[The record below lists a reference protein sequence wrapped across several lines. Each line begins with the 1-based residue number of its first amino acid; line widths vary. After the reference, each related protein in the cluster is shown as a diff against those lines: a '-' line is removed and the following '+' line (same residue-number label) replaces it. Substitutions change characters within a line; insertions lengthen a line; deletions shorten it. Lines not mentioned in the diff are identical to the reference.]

1 MLSLLFTWD
10 KTRIL
15 NFNDASDHH
24 RKTHRVEDMFKLELN
39 L

>member
-10 KTRIL
+10 KSRIL

-24 RKTHRVEDMFKLELN
+24 RKTRIVADMFKLELN